1 MTGRGDG
8 GGAPGE
14 DRGAGARPEEA
25 PVSGPAAEAAG
36 PVGRGEGAE
45 ASGGPAAAPG
55 GGPTGAAAPEDGG
68 AEQGAEDGEWRKL
81 SPMMLVV
88 APVTYL
94 KNFIIPLIL
103 MAFGATQNPWALVS
117 LFAVLAGLA
126 VTGVFTWATFRYQV
140 GARRLEI
147 RKGLISRS
155 RRTIPLERIRGVH
168 VTSNLV
174 HRLFG
179 LAVVHIEAAAGG
191 EGSEEGK
198 LDAVGAEEAERLRRL
213 LLHRRAVLRG
223 DASSAGAAADTPPS
237 GEAAGTASA
246 GAASG
251 TPAAEVGRTAAEP
264 GGGGAPAPAGE
275 PEETEYFRMP
285 ARWYGFGALSVGYL
299 LTPFVALAAVIG
311 LASQVAGDLMER
323 PGAVAAG
330 ERAFLYY
337 RSLAEG
343 SGAPA
348 LAAVAAGV
356 LLLVLALMPVFAVA
370 AYAVNHWDF
379 RLTGQD
385 DSLVTRRGLF
395 TRQSVALERRR
406 IRGYELGD
414 SPLERVRSAV
424 RLRAIMTGLGG
435 DSTRAVLLPT
445 GPRARVEE
453 IADETLGGYTGG
465 LVRHPRAALRRRLV
479 RSVLPFALPAAAAA
493 AAGLYWAAV
502 PAALL
507 ALVGIPLGADR
518 YRALGHGRDAERIS
532 VRWGALRRTQAVL
545 RREAVIGWT
554 WRQTLF
560 QRPSGLAHLTATVG
574 AGSGGYTAVD
584 ADLAESVGFAAGV
597 TPEMIRPF
605 LAAPAEPAEPAGT
618 SPEKQ
623 EPPE

>member
-1 MTGRGDG
+1 MSGREERE
-8 GGAPGE
+8 GAPAE
-14 DRGAGARPEEA
+14 ERGTAPGPGEA
-25 PVSGPAAEAAG
+25 PPPVAA
-36 PVGRGEGAE
+36 VGAE
-45 ASGGPAAAPG
+45 DGAAPG
-55 GGPTGAAAPEDGG
+55 GG
-68 AEQGAEDGEWRKL
+68 GAEDGPAEAGGPEEGPGGGDWRKL

-94 KNFIIPLIL
+94 KNFIVPLVL
-103 MAFGATQNPWALVS
+103 MAFGATQNPWALAS
-117 LFAVLAGLA
+117 LFAALAGMA

-140 GARRLEI
+140 GDRRLEI
-147 RKGLISRS
+147 RKGLVSRS

-223 DASSAGAAADTPPS
+223 DAPSAGAAPA
-237 GEAAGTASA
+237 GAAAGTAPAGAEAPSA
-246 GAASG
+246 GG
-251 TPAAEVGRTAAEP
+251 TGAEE
-264 GGGGAPAPAGE
+264 GGEAAPAPAE
-275 PEETEYFRMP
+275 QPRETEYFRMP

-299 LTPFVALAAVIG
+299 LTPFVALAAVVG

-330 ERAFLYY
+330 ERALLHY

-343 SGAPA
+343 SGLLA

-356 LLLVLALMPVFAVA
+356 LLLLLVLMPVFAVV

-379 RLTGQD
+379 RLAGQD

-406 IRGYELGD
+406 IRGHELID

-435 DSTRAVLLPT
+435 DSTRAVLLPA
-445 GPRARVEE
+445 GPRARVEG
-453 IADETLGGYTGG
+453 IAGEVLGGYTGG
-465 LVRHPRAALRRRLV
+465 LVRHPGAALRRRLV
-479 RSVLPFALPAAAAA
+479 RSVLPFALAAAVAA

-507 ALVGIPLGADR
+507 ALAGIPLGVDR

-532 VRWGALRRTQAVL
+532 VRWGSLRRTQAVL

-554 WRQTLF
+554 WRQTPF
-560 QRPSGLAHLTATVG
+560 QRPAGLAHLTATVG

-584 ADLAESVGFAAGV
+584 ADLEESVAFAAGV

-605 LAAPAEPAEPAGT
+605 LAAPEKAAGPPPRGKGP
-618 SPEKQ
+618 SPERREPPEEQ